1 MITSPGMRSNRRSKP
16 FPLLAGL
23 LGLALTATA
32 PAAVVITEIHYDPD
46 VKTEPVEFIELHN
59 TGGGAVDLSG
69 WQFTEGVTYTF
80 PGGTT
85 LPAGGYLVVAA
96 NPAGLQ
102 AKFGVAALGPWLGTL
117 SNEGEKIT
125 LKNAAD
131 GTEDSVEYQLGFPWP
146 TVGDAPGYSIELI
159 NPTFD
164 NDLGGNWRASK
175 NLAGAQTTTLIASNS
190 TWRFFKG
197 TSEASSPATAWR
209 ALDFNDASWLTGAGA
224 IGYGETFIA
233 TPLNDMLGNY
243 TTVFLRKT
251 FVVTNAAAIA
261 ALTLHAQYDDGFKVW
276 VNGSNVANVNI
287 PVGEVAYNGTASSSS
302 REAYTYDAFN
312 LSPPAGYLVEGTNI
326 IAVQGAN
333 ASSGS
338 TDFFFDAQ
346 LTASSSGDGPTP
358 GAPNS
363 VFATNAPP
371 QIRQV
376 DHSPNAP
383 TNNQAVTVAARITD
397 PEGVSSVA
405 LQYQIVT
412 PGNYIEITDAAYT
425 NAANWITLAMNDA
438 GSNGDALVGDSI
450 YTAVIPASV
459 QQHRRLIRYRIV
471 ATDGVG
477 GSVTVPYADDPQPN
491 FAYFCYNGV
500 PAWSGA
506 VRPGVTPVLN
516 FDTNVMRRLPAVHLI
531 ANSNSVVDATWGLLT
546 GRYDGDLYKW
556 GGTLVYDGKVYDH
569 IRYRARGGVWRYAM
583 VKNMWKFDFNRGHDF
598 QMRDD
603 YGRKLDTKWTKLN
616 LGACI
621 QQRGFGHR
629 GEQGMFESVGS
640 RLFELAGVESFK
652 TSFLQFRVIDGV
664 AEAGSDQYEGD
675 FWGLYLGVEQENG
688 RFLDEHGLPDGNLY
702 KMENGTGELNN
713 LSPTGPTDKS
723 DLNYLLGNY
732 DNASDAWWRT
742 NWVLTNF
749 YSFQTIAQA
758 IHNYDIGGGKNYFY
772 YRHPDSGLWKIIPWD
787 LDLTWAHNM
796 WLPEWGGLTAI
807 TPRILTGATNVA
819 GTGNQTGTHNLT
831 LSGQRP
837 AFELEFRNRVREI
850 RDLLFNTN
858 QAWQLIDE
866 YAGLARG
873 PTNGNTFLDAD
884 RAMWDWNPKMTNGT
898 YTPHTWNAGQGEFYQ
913 WWNEPTVSKDF
924 NGCIQLMKNYVVVR
938 SEHLD
943 ELATDAAI
951 PATPTIQYAGAGGY
965 PLNGLQFTCSAFS
978 DPQGNGTFA
987 AMQWRAAEVLDTN
1000 APAYDPTEPPPY
1012 EITAQWDS
1020 GELTSF
1026 AGGLTIPPDAL
1037 KAGRAYR
1044 VRVRMMDNTGRWSHW
1059 SAPVQFITTA
1069 PTTAA
1074 AMLAYLRVSEVM
1086 YSPTAGSDCEFI
1098 ELHNTSPDQTL
1109 DISGAAFTAG
1119 VNFNFPAGTTIASN
1133 GYLLVIPTTNV
1144 TAFRAQY
1151 GLTTNVPVVG
1161 AYSSKLDNAGE
1172 PVTLKTSPG
1181 GAEISA
1187 FEYNDSRHW
1196 PLAADGGGHSLVPLN
1211 PGAPGQGTGAL
1222 DYPGNWRAS
1231 TFIGGSPGQAD
1242 PAPLG
1247 LTVRLNEIT
1256 AHTDYT
1262 NAARPEYDSDDWI
1275 ELVNVTATNINL
1287 GGWYLSDD
1295 PAQPALWAIP
1305 AVNLP
1310 AGGRV
1315 VFSEVGGFHD
1325 PITTG
1330 FGLDKAGEQV
1340 LLSHLPGGAA
1350 NRVADAIGFSGQ
1362 ENDRSLSRYSD
1373 GGDWWYVTLR
1383 TTNSPNS
1390 APLSGLRISEFMYQP
1405 PLLGTNDNTRDEF
1418 VEIHNPTAT
1427 DITLQSPVGA
1437 WRLDGGVSY
1446 TFPANTVLTAGQTLL
1461 VVSFAPTDVASSNAF
1476 RAAYGVTNGLRLFG
1490 PCTGKLGNRS
1500 DVISLERPQE
1510 PDAVGDPY
1518 SWVLEDEVVYGNQ
1531 SPWPSAAAGG
1541 GSALKRLS
1549 FTQHGSDPAN
1559 WSVASPTPGS
1569 QPQMIATSP
1578 PQLGAQFTGS
1588 QLQLTWPPDHIG
1600 WQLQAQTN
1608 HLGLGLGTNW
1618 STIASSADTN
1628 QMTLPLNT
1636 TNGAVFFRLIR
1647 P

>member
-1 MITSPGMRSNRRSKP
+1 MRSNCTFKLN
-16 FPLLAGL
+16 PLLAGL
-23 LGLALTATA
+23 LWLTWATTA
-32 PAAVVITEIHYDPD
+32 SAGVVINEIHFDPVD
-46 VKTEPVEFIELHN
+46 KTSPEEFIELYN
-59 TGGGAVDLSG
+59 SGAAPVDLSG
-69 WQFTEGVTYTF
+69 ASFDAGVSFTF

-85 LPAGGYLVVAA
+85 LAPGAYLVVAQ
-96 NPAGLQ
+96 NPATAQ
-102 AKFGVAALGPWLGTL
+102 SKFGVTALGPWTGNLA
-117 SNEGEKIT
+117 SDGEKIT
-125 LKNAAD
+125 LKNAAG
-131 GTEDSVEYQLGFPWP
+131 GTLDEVNYGLGFPWP

-159 NPTFD
+159 HPSFD
-164 NDLGGNWRASK
+164 NDLGGNWRRSLNSAAPTSD
-175 NLAGAQTTTLIASNS
+175 ATLIASNS
-190 TWRFFKG
+190 TWHYFKG
-197 TSEASSPATAWR
+197 MSEASSPATSWR
-209 ALDFNDASWLTGAGA
+209 ALGFNDAAWSTGVGA
-224 IGYGETFIA
+224 IGYGESFI
-233 TPLNDMLGNY
+233 TTLLGDMQNNY
-243 TTVFLRKT
+243 TVAFLRKT
-251 FVVTNAAAIA
+251 FVVTNVAQIA
-261 ALTLHAQYDDGFKVW
+261 GLSLAAQYDDGFKVW
-276 VNGSNVANVNI
+276 INGSNVANVNI
-287 PVGEVAYNGTASSSS
+287 SSAEVPYNGTAANGN
-302 REAYTYDAFN
+302 REAYAYDAFN
-312 LSPPAGYLVEGTNI
+312 LPPPQGYLVNGTNI
-326 IAVQGAN
+326 IAIQAAN

-338 TDFFFDAQ
+338 SDFFFDAL
-346 LTASSSGDGPTP
+346 LTATSTNMTGPTP
-358 GAPNS
+358 GAPNA
-363 VFATNAPP
+363 VLATNAPP

-383 TNNQAVTVAARITD
+383 TNNQAVTVTAKITD
-397 PEGVSSVA
+397 PQGVGSVA

-438 GSNGDALVGDSI
+438 GNNGDALAGDSI

-459 QQHRRLIRYRIV
+459 QQHRRLIRYRIN

-477 GSVTVPYADDPQPN
+477 ASVRVPYADDPQPN

-506 VRPGVTPVLN
+506 VRPGVTPTLN

-531 ANSNSVVDATWGLLT
+531 AKSNSVVDATWGLLT

-603 YGRKLDTKWTKLN
+603 YGKKLDTKWTKLN

-621 QQRGFGHR
+621 QQRAFAHR

-664 AEAGSDQYEGD
+664 AEAGADQYEGD
-675 FWGLYLGVEQENG
+675 FWGLYLGIEQENG

-702 KMENGTGELNN
+702 KMEWGTGELNN

-723 DLNYLLGNY
+723 DLNYLLANY
-732 DNASDAWWRT
+732 DSASDGWWRT

-758 IHNYDIGGGKNYFY
+758 IHNYDINGGKNYFY
-772 YRHPDSGLWKIIPWD
+772 YRYPDTGLWKILPWD

-796 WLPEWGGLTAI
+796 WEPAWGGLTAL
-807 TPRILTGATNVA
+807 TPRILTGATAVA
-819 GTGNQTGTHNLT
+819 GMGNQTGTHNLT

-837 AFELEFRNRVREI
+837 VFELEFRNRVREI

-866 YAGLARG
+866 HAWLVRG

-913 WWNEPTVSKDF
+913 WPMEPTVTKDF
-924 NGCIQLMKNYVVVR
+924 NGCIQLMKDYVVVR

-943 ELATDAAI
+943 ELATDEAI
-951 PATPTIQYAGAGGY
+951 PATPTITYTGPTNY
-965 PLNGLQFTCSAFS
+965 PLVPLTFQCSAYS
-978 DPQGNGTFA
+978 GANPFA
-987 AMQWRAAEVLDTN
+987 ALQWRVGEVWDTN
-1000 APAYDPTEPPPY
+1000 APAYDPTERRLY
-1012 EITAQWDS
+1012 EITAQWESAEISPFADS
-1020 GELTSF
+1020 I
-1026 AGGLTIPPDAL
+1026 TIPGDVL
-1037 KAGRAYR
+1037 KVGHAYR
-1044 VRVRMMDNTGRWSHW
+1044 VRARMKDNTGRWSHW
-1059 SAPVQFITTA
+1059 SSPVEFVVAPPSA
-1069 PTTAA
+1069 SAA
-1074 AMLAYLRVSEVM
+1074 LLAYLRVSEVM
-1086 YSPTAGSDCEFI
+1086 YNPVAGSDYEFI
-1098 ELHNTSPDQTL
+1098 ELHNSSTNQSL
-1109 DISGAAFTAG
+1109 DLGGAAFTAG
-1119 VNFNFPAGTTIASN
+1119 VNYNFPAETTLAPN

-1151 GLTTNVPVVG
+1151 GLGTNVPVMG

-1172 PVTLKTSPG
+1172 TVTLKTAPG
-1181 GAEISA
+1181 GTEISSFA
-1187 FEYNDSRHW
+1187 YRDSRHW
-1196 PLAADGGGHSLVPLN
+1196 PLAADGSGHSLVPMN
-1211 PGAPGQGTGAL
+1211 AAAPGQATGAL

-1231 TFIGGSPGQAD
+1231 AFAGGSPGQAD
-1242 PAPLG
+1242 PQPVAPTL
-1247 LTVRLNEIT
+1247 LLNEIV

-1262 NAARPEYDSDDWI
+1262 NAARPEYDSNDWI
-1275 ELVNVTATNINL
+1275 ELLNVTGTNINL

-1295 PAQPALWAIP
+1295 PAQPNKWAMP

-1315 VFSEVGGFHD
+1315 VFTEVGGFHD
-1325 PITTG
+1325 PITSG

-1350 NRVADAIGFSGQ
+1350 NRVVDAIGFSGQ
-1362 ENDRSLSRYSD
+1362 ENDRSLSRYAD
-1373 GGDWWYVTLR
+1373 GGAWWHVALPSSNTVN
-1383 TTNSPNS
+1383 T
-1390 APLSGLRISEFMYQP
+1390 APVEGLRISEFMYQP

-1418 VEIHNPTAT
+1418 IEIYNPAGTNV
-1427 DITLQSPVGA
+1427 TLQNASGA

-1446 TFPANTVLTAGQTLL
+1446 TFPANTLLPAGQALL
-1461 VVSFAPTDVASSNAF
+1461 VVSFTPTDTASSNAF
-1476 RAAYGVTNGLRLFG
+1476 CAAYGITNSLRLFG
-1490 PCTGKLGNRS
+1490 PYTGKVGNRS
-1500 DVISLERPQE
+1500 DVISLEKPQE
-1510 PDAVGDPY
+1510 PDVVGAAY
-1518 SWVLEDEVVYGNQ
+1518 SWVLEDEVVFGNQ

-1549 FTQHGSDPAN
+1549 FTQHGSNPAN
-1559 WSVASPTPGS
+1559 WSAATPTPGS
-1569 QPQMIATSP
+1569 QLQQLASSP
-1578 PQLGAQFTGS
+1578 PQLGAQFTATH
-1588 QLQLTWPPDHIG
+1588 LQLTWPSSHLG
-1600 WQLQAQTN
+1600 WRLETQTN
-1608 HLGLGLGTNW
+1608 SRAIGLGTNW
-1618 STIASSADTN
+1618 TPVPDSIQTN
-1628 QMTLPLNT
+1628 QMTLPLNAA
-1636 TNGAVFFRLIR
+1636 NGAVFFRLVR